1 MFNFRKISA
10 IGASALMVGMTA
22 GIAGAANYPQP
33 FVVGGSANVAV
44 VYGTGSGVSVLDAVE
59 AGNLQSNLQ
68 SFMGAGTGA
77 TSTSTS
83 GETISLDTSGTRIWL
98 NTSLN
103 TAKSTL
109 TKSDL
114 PNVLGD
120 STFQGN
126 VEAKMTSNLKFFAG
140 AAAGGTNSGRVI
152 FAKQPKSNTDP
163 SLGISLGTS
172 SINTALYNA
181 SVTFK
186 AVNFTH
192 SDSEG
197 ESISLFGKDYVVS
210 TATSTTDLVLFSS
223 AEEITLT
230 KTGESTPS
238 ATVSVSG
245 TDYTVELLNGD
256 ATTATIAVDGV
267 SKDITEGNSKKIG
280 VIEVAVKTVTSSNA
294 AGITATLLV
303 GSEKLTFVAGS
314 TVARGSDE
322 DPVDGTFVYMTGGTG
337 AMTELAVSV
346 FRPGSSNDAILP
358 GDAFVDPVFGSF
370 KFDFVGLSSNL
381 DDTNRETISVLTSGD
396 DAMTLTMT
404 DQDGESG
411 TFTFAYNVSGA
422 WNLSDDNAKQINVV
436 EMRNVTQD
444 QYVVLGNEDY
454 GHLLELIRVQNNT
467 GTDATKDAV
476 DLQDVLSG
484 TVYKTTFT
492 SEGHGTVAIDGK
504 TYTVSFIGDG
514 ETGVARF
521 KYPTGDSADANT
533 MVLFPTI
540 GTAGGAQ
547 IILYEPTNFSLGNL
561 SLIGTSTTGYAD
573 NEVTTTNI
581 PDGDG
586 YTSITNAFL
595 LTADQNTTWTIGG
608 IPVNTSAAVDTNS
621 TGAITVGQL
630 TYNFTSAGTNH
641 TKVYLIDPES
651 NNNIDQPAVIILEGK
666 DDKNEYHAV
675 VVDLETAPN
684 ADSDSG
690 VGVNDVRYS
699 SDYGLYKNLAR
710 SSDSKFT
717 EDFDWWGT
725 HVVSDA
731 TDSDQTIVTISYP
744 TNQVYSQ
751 IFVGEVGSTVS
762 STTSSSSASQLG
774 DVLVKDTEVS
784 SVNTKNLIIVGGTC
798 INSVA
803 ANVLGGAYC
812 GADWTTATGVGSGQF
827 LIEAL
832 SNPSATDK
840 VALVVAGYEVAD
852 TVNAAKYLRT
862 QTVDTAVGTKYK
874 GTTSTSAELVVE

>member
-1 MFNFRKISA
+1 
-10 IGASALMVGMTA
+10 
-22 GIAGAANYPQP
+22 
-33 FVVGGSANVAV
+33 
-44 VYGTGSGVSVLDAVE
+44 
-59 AGNLQSNLQ
+59 
-68 SFMGAGTGA
+68 
-77 TSTSTS
+77 
-83 GETISLDTSGTRIWL
+83 
-98 NTSLN
+98 
-103 TAKSTL
+103 
-109 TKSDL
+109 
-114 PNVLGD
+114 
-120 STFQGN
+120 
-126 VEAKMTSNLKFFAG
+126 
-140 AAAGGTNSGRVI
+140 
-152 FAKQPKSNTDP
+152 
-163 SLGISLGTS
+163 
-172 SINTALYNA
+172 
-181 SVTFK
+181 
-186 AVNFTH
+186 
-192 SDSEG
+192 
-197 ESISLFGKDYVVS
+197 
-210 TATSTTDLVLFSS
+210 
-223 AEEITLT
+223 
-230 KTGESTPS
+230 
-238 ATVSVSG
+238 
-245 TDYTVELLNGD
+245 
-256 ATTATIAVDGV
+256 
-267 SKDITEGNSKKIG
+267 
-280 VIEVAVKTVTSSNA
+280 
-294 AGITATLLV
+294 
-303 GSEKLTFVAGS
+303 
-314 TVARGSDE
+314 
-322 DPVDGTFVYMTGGTG
+322 
-337 AMTELAVSV
+337 
-346 FRPGSSNDAILP
+346 
-358 GDAFVDPVFGSF
+358 
-370 KFDFVGLSSNL
+370 
-381 DDTNRETISVLTSGD
+381 
-396 DAMTLTMT
+396 
-404 DQDGESG
+404 
-411 TFTFAYNVSGA
+411 
-422 WNLSDDNAKQINVV
+422 
-436 EMRNVTQD
+436 
-444 QYVVLGNEDY
+444 
-454 GHLLELIRVQNNT
+454 
-467 GTDATKDAV
+467 
-476 DLQDVLSG
+476 
-484 TVYKTTFT
+484 
-492 SEGHGTVAIDGK
+492 
-504 TYTVSFIGDG
+504 IGDG

-784 SVNTKNLIIVGGTC
+784 SVNTKNLIIV
-798 INSVA
+798 
-803 ANVLGGAYC
+803 
-812 GADWTTATGVGSGQF
+812 
-827 LIEAL
+827 
-832 SNPSATDK
+832 
-840 VALVVAGYEVAD
+840 
-852 TVNAAKYLRT
+852 
-862 QTVDTAVGTKYK
+862 
-874 GTTSTSAELVVE
+874 